1 MIDPDTRP
9 ARSTDVDQLT
19 QLEAE
24 GRAAMADQR
33 GGARWMLDHPARG
46 SAWPTVLAD
55 DQLFVH
61 VAHIGD
67 VVVGYIVASLRP
79 TEPWLGRIDEVYV
92 APEARELGFG
102 DELLAASISALRA
115 AGATTLDGEALP
127 GDRAVKNL
135 YERAGIKAR
144 LIVVSTPL

>member
-9 ARSTDVDQLT
+9 ARPADAGQLA

-24 GRAAMADQR
+24 SRAALADQR
-33 GGARWMLDHPARG
+33 GGARWLSDHPGRG
-46 SAWPTVLAD
+46 DAWTAVLAD
-55 DQLFVH
+55 ARVFTH
-61 VAHIGD
+61 VAHIGE
-67 VVVGYIVASLRP
+67 VVVGYIVASVDAN
-79 TEPWLGRIDEVYV
+79 EPWLGRIDDVYV

-102 DELLAASISALRA
+102 DELLAASLAVLRG

>member
-9 ARSTDVDQLT
+9 AVPADADQLVL
-19 QLEAE
+19 LEAE
-24 GRAAMADQR
+24 SRAALVDQR
-33 GGARWMLDHPARG
+33 GGARWLWDHPARA
-46 SAWPTVLAD
+46 SSWPAVLAD
-55 DQLFVH
+55 ERSFTH

-67 VVVGYIVASLRP
+67 VVVGYIVASLDAAQ
-79 TEPWLGRIDEVYV
+79 PWLGRIDDVYV
-92 APEARELGFG
+92 APSARELGFG
-102 DELLAASISALRA
+102 DELLAASLAALRG

-144 LIVVSTPL
+144 LIIVSTPL